1 MATNTKEK
9 GKEVNRYPQRLPVA
23 TSERERAEAGL
34 RLARIGQEEDN
45 IKLQAAEKAGEFKA
59 RLQTL
64 NKERKMLE
72 SLINNGEKMA
82 EVEVVE
88 VLFADALEVRTYRT
102 DLKRTDPKAL
112 ISTKPAQLFDSVDAK
127 DEQADEEAKAAAA
140 NARDKKKPAK
150 SAKAAKPTAKAA
162 AKPAKGK
169 VVAKST
175 KANGKAPIEDDWE
188 ESAVPVDHAA
198 GAVVSSDDPNVMDV

>member
-150 SAKAAKPTAKAA
+150 SAKAAKSTKAV

-175 KANGKAPIEDDWE
+175 KANGKAPMEDDWE

-198 GAVVSSDDPNVMDV
+198 GASVTSSDDPNVMDV